1 MNKQTT
7 GERLKKIMS
16 LQNLKQI
23 DILRKCEPY
32 SKKYG
37 VIIRKN
43 DLSQYVSG
51 KVQPKQD
58 KLSILGMALNVNEAW
73 LMGYDV
79 PMTRDIKVV
88 KNDKKADI
96 VLTDNI
102 FIEIMTP
109 NSFQKLSE
117 LNKDDRTKVEEYID
131 FLHSKKQY

>member
-7 GERLKKIMS
+7 GERLKNIMS

-23 DILRKCEPY
+23 DILRKCEPF
-32 SKKYG
+32 SDKYG

-43 DLSQYVSG
+43 DLSQYISG

-79 PMTRDIKVV
+79 PMTSDEKMNINDEINLNYLLSPDSIMRLSKFTDQEREKV
-88 KNDKKADI
+88 D
-96 VLTDNI
+96 
-102 FIEIMTP
+102 
-109 NSFQKLSE
+109 
-117 LNKDDRTKVEEYID
+117 EYILFID
-131 FLHSKKQY
+131 SKKQY

>member
-1 MNKQTT
+1 MSKPIASIKD
-7 GERLKKIMS
+7 RLQRAMS
-16 LQNLKQI
+16 LTNTSPIEL
-23 DILRKCEPY
+23 
-32 SKKYG
+32 SKGTGIPKSS
-37 VIIRKN
+37 I
-43 DLSQYVSG
+43 SQYMSG
-51 KVQPKQD
+51 YAKPKQD
-58 KLSILGMALNVNEAW
+58 RIYLIAEHLKVDPAW
-73 LMGYDV
+73 LLGYDV